1 MVTMTPTLAWE
12 ALVEGNK
19 RYAADTAVNR
29 NRNDDRRHE
38 VAEDPRPFAMI
49 LGCADSR
56 VPPEVIFDQG
66 LGDLFTVRLAGNVAD
81 DNAIGSLEFAV
92 LTFGSALIVVLGHE
106 KCSAVIATV
115 DAVEKKTSAPG
126 YIDSIIAYIKPAV
139 APLVGKPRYTLDA
152 AIRANIRAVARSLSS
167 KSSILARH
175 ISSGKL
181 QIKGACYSLTDG
193 QVTPVDIS

>member
-1 MVTMTPTLAWE
+1 MTPSQAWDS
-12 ALVEGNK
+12 LLEGNK
-19 RYAADTAVNR
+19 RYASDTALNCNR
-29 NRNDDRRHE
+29 NYDRRHE
-38 VAEDPRPFAMI
+38 VAEDPRPFATI

-56 VPPEVIFDQG
+56 VPPEIIFDQG

-81 DNAIGSLEFAV
+81 AYAIGSLEFAV
-92 LTFGSALIVVLGHE
+92 LNFGSALIVVLGHE
-106 KCSAVIATV
+106 KCGAVIATI

-126 YIDSIIAYIKPAV
+126 YIDSIMSYIKPAV
-139 APLVGKPRYTLDA
+139 APLVGKPGYTLDA

-167 KSSILARH
+167 KSSILAQH